1 MKKAFTIISLVA
13 SLAIVAVLAIV
24 FLPPLLNT
32 STSSYPTLK
41 APTNLSYDDETYILS
56 WDIVENADSYNV
68 SINDDDELVV
78 EDNKVFYVP
87 INQTSEFKIKALDS
101 TGEYQSSKW
110 SNSLTYT
117 IKENE
122 ISYAS
127 VSAFVSTM
135 LPGDY
140 NLKKLVNISIDS
152 NENMVYTNA
161 VFERDSELKV
171 YELNTAY
178 NTEINSLKDAIEIK
192 NAGTRILHYYDIANY
207 DSANSLLKSN
217 SYVGQMEEL
226 RQQGY
231 TFEVV
236 SQQVGKTYVDNSVFN
251 IYATYKLTNGDEVKY
266 VNSMITAV
274 IESLS
279 YIEKTNYTT
288 RVENPEDRI
297 LYEKYFKILT
307 DDEIDLAKDIEAAN
321 IPLVFD
327 FTSSSN

>member
-152 NENMVYTNA
+152 NENKVYTNA

-171 YELNTAY
+171 YELS
-178 NTEINSLKDAIEIK
+178 TEYDFAIESLSDIVK
-192 NAGTRILHYYDIANY
+192 DNAEYTRISNRYDIANY

-236 SQQVGKTYVDNSVFN
+236 SQQVGKINDRNSEFKL
-251 IYATYKLTNGDEVKY
+251 YATYKAGSEQDTKY
-266 VNSMITAV
+266 FNTITTIV
-274 IESLS
+274 IPNTSPN
-279 YIEKTNYTT
+279 EKTNYTT

-297 LYEKYFKILT
+297 LYEEYFKILT
-307 DDEIDLAKDIEAAN
+307 DDEIDLVKDIEAAN

-327 FTSSSN
+327 FTSNSN

>member
-32 STSSYPTLK
+32 S

-135 LPGDY
+135 MPSDC
-140 NLKKLVNISIDS
+140 KLVKLINISIDS
-152 NENMVYTNA
+152 NDNKTYTNA
-161 VFERDSELKV
+161 VFKRDGKLSV
-171 YELNTAY
+171 YELRTGY
-178 NTEINSLKDAIEIK
+178 NT
-192 NAGTRILHYYDIANY
+192 
-207 DSANSLLKSN
+207 
-217 SYVGQMEEL
+217 
-226 RQQGY
+226 
-231 TFEVV
+231 
-236 SQQVGKTYVDNSVFN
+236 
-251 IYATYKLTNGDEVKY
+251 
-266 VNSMITAV
+266 
-274 IESLS
+274 
-279 YIEKTNYTT
+279 
-288 RVENPEDRI
+288 
-297 LYEKYFKILT
+297 
-307 DDEIDLAKDIEAAN
+307 
-321 IPLVFD
+321 
-327 FTSSSN
+327 

>member
-135 LPGDY
+135 LPGGFT
-140 NLKKLVNISIDS
+140 LRKLINISIDS

-161 VFERDSELKV
+161 VFESDSELKV
-171 YELNTAY
+171 YELRTGY
-178 NTEINSLKDAIEIK
+178 NSQINSLREAININNVGTEII
-192 NAGTRILHYYDIANY
+192 NYYDIANY

-236 SQQVGKTYVDNSVFN
+236 SQQVGTSNQEGSNFR
-251 IYATYKLTNGDEVKY
+251 IYATYKVWNGLDTKY
-266 VNSMITAV
+266 VNSIMIV
-274 IESLS
+274 GINRVSP
-279 YIEKTNYTT
+279 IEKTNYTT

-297 LYEKYFKILT
+297 LYEEYFKILT
-307 DDEIDLAKDIEAAN
+307 DDEIDLAKDIETAN

>member
-135 LPGDY
+135 LPGSY
-140 NLKKLVNISIDS
+140 SLKKLVNISIED
-152 NENMVYTNA
+152 NELLTNA
-161 VFERDSELKV
+161 VFERNDELKV
-171 YELNTAY
+171 YELSTMY
-178 NTEINSLKDAIEIK
+178 DFTIESLSDVVKGSAP
-192 NAGTRILHYYDIANY
+192 NARILHYYDIANY
-207 DSANSLLKSN
+207 NSAESLLKSN

-236 SQQVGKTYVDNSVFN
+236 SQQVGKTYEDNSVFN
-251 IYATYKLTNGDEVKY
+251 IYATYKLTRDSEKIY
-266 VNSMITAV
+266 VNSMITSV

-279 YIEKTNYTT
+279 PNEKTNYTT
-288 RVENPEDRI
+288 RVENAEDRI
-297 LYEKYFKILT
+297 LYEKYFKVLSG
-307 DDEIDLAKDIEAAN
+307 DEINVAKDMEEAN
-321 IPLVFD
+321 VPLVFD